1 MKAFILCGGE
11 GTRLRP
17 YTYTTPKPMML
28 VGGKPILWY
37 VIENLKKNGIS
48 DLILTVGYLHEQISD
63 YFGDGSKFGV
73 KIEYVVES
81 EKMNTAG
88 SILPLKDKVDSTFI
102 VVMGDHITN
111 INMKDMVD
119 AHKLGG
125 AVATIALLKNKMPLE
140 FGVVET
146 DSKQVTGFKE
156 KPILEHNFNVAI
168 YCFEP
173 KIFDYIEEKEDF
185 AKDVFPRMLERN
197 ERIVPFVFE
206 DVWFD
211 IGRVSDYER
220 LNELFQVI
228 KIAEELKL

>member
-1 MKAFILCGGE
+1 
-11 GTRLRP
+11 
-17 YTYTTPKPMML
+17 MME

-37 VIENLKKNGIS
+37 VIENLKKNGIKE
-48 DLILTVGYLHEQISD
+48 LILTVGYMHEQIRE
-63 YFGDGSKFGV
+63 YFGNGSEFGV
-73 KIEYVVES
+73 KIEYAVEN

-88 SILPLKDKVDSTFI
+88 SILPFKDKVDGTFV

-111 INMKDMVD
+111 INMKKMIDK
-119 AHKLGG
+119 HRKGG

-140 FGVVET
+140 FGVVEI
-146 DSKQVTGFKE
+146 DESSVTGFKE
-156 KPILEHNFNVAI
+156 KPVLEHNFNVAI

-173 KIFDYIEEKEDF
+173 NIFDYIEEKEDF
-185 AKDVFPRMLERN
+185 AKDVFPRMLKKG

-228 KIAEELKL
+228 KLAEELKL

>member
-1 MKAFILCGGE
+1 
-11 GTRLRP
+11 
-17 YTYTTPKPMML
+17 MME

-37 VIENLKKNGIS
+37 VIENLKKNGIT
-48 DLILTVGYLHEQISD
+48 DHILTVGYLHEQIEE

-73 KIEYVVES
+73 KIEYAVEN

-88 SILPLKDKVDSTFI
+88 SILPLKDKVDSTFV

-111 INMKDMVD
+111 INMKEMLE
-119 AHKLGG
+119 AHKKGG
-125 AVATIALLKNKMPLE
+125 ACATIALLKNKLPLE

-146 DSKQVTGFKE
+146 DGEEVTGFKE

-173 KIFDYIEEKEDF
+173 KIFDYIKEKEDF
-185 AKDVFPRMLERN
+185 AKDVFPRMLEQN
-197 ERIVPFVFE
+197 ERIVPYVFE

-228 KIAEELKL
+228 KLAESLKI

>member
-1 MKAFILCGGE
+1 MRAFILCGGE

-17 YTYTTPKPMML
+17 YTYTKPKPMME

-37 VIENLKKNGIS
+37 VIENLKKNGIKE
-48 DLILTVGYLHEQISD
+48 LILTVGYLHEQIQA
-63 YFGDGSKFGV
+63 YFGDGSEFGV
-73 KIEYVVES
+73 KIEYAVET

-88 SILPLKDKVDSTFI
+88 SILPLKDRIDSTFA

-111 INMKDMVD
+111 INMKEMID
-119 AHKLGG
+119 AHKSGK

-146 DSKQVTGFKE
+146 NESSVTGFKE

-173 KIFDYIEEKEDF
+173 KIFDYIQEKEDF
-185 AKDVFPRMLERN
+185 AKDVFPRMLEQN
-197 ERIVPFVFE
+197 ERIVPFIFE

-228 KIAEELKL
+228 KLAEDLKL